1 MTVDTIGP
9 SVFDA
14 GLPTIEYDL
23 TATPAGPGQRRGS
36 RLSD

>member
-1 MTVDTIGP
+1 MTVDTASP

-14 GLPTIEYDL
+14 GLPTRRISNRN
-23 TATPAGPGQRRGS
+23 PAGPGQRRGS